1 MSENSQNSEKKT
13 YKIFEANNQIKITIP
28 KVLANAVGLRKG
40 DEIEFRIERGEIV
53 IHKT

>member
-1 MSENSQNSEKKT
+1 MSENTQIQEKKT
-13 YKIFEANNQIKITIP
+13 YRIFQSNNQIKITIP

-53 IHKT
+53 IHKI